1 MEFKFVTLGRGTKFV
16 IIAEMSHY
24 EDREIRELPEPPS
37 LRKFIGVGVV
47 VTGLAIGTGELIMW
61 PHLVTKYGLGIIWT
75 ALLGITF
82 QYFINQEVAR
92 HALATGESFFTSS
105 SRVFKWFA
113 PFWMLSAVLLY
124 IWPGWAAAIGTTLK
138 ELFGFGPDL
147 WGAVMSL
154 FLALVFIFSRKIVYF
169 LLE

>member
-82 QYFINQEVAR
+82 QYFINQEV
-92 HALATGESFFTSS
+92 
-105 SRVFKWFA
+105 
-113 PFWMLSAVLLY
+113 LL
-124 IWPGWAAAIGTTLK
+124 
-138 ELFGFGPDL
+138 
-147 WGAVMSL
+147 
-154 FLALVFIFSRKIVYF
+154 
-169 LLE
+169 